1 MGQFPALQVQTHTK
15 PCLESRSMDTETA
28 PGNDEPEASERGSF
42 QRLVDK
48 LQLVGA
54 PLNILS
60 FATLGLFIIG
70 FFVVLYQA
78 STVFIPL
85 VGGVMLYFLLRPIT
99 KILRKAGIPDG
110 LSAGLLLIILLGVFG
125 LGVVKMS
132 GPARTWAEDLPS
144 YIREAEYKLRGVKQS
159 VNVLNETTDAIENLA
174 GEENQKEDRVAV
186 QRNSITDRL
195 FSHTRQFIGGSLIA
209 FILAFFL
216 LSSGDLFLR
225 KVVCMLPHFHERRA
239 TVRIFRGIESSLSKY
254 LLSVTLINIILGIAV
269 GLTFYFMDMPNPI
282 LWGGVAAILNYVP
295 YIGALVGV
303 LVLLLV
309 SIVTYDTIALALV
322 PPLIYLVLTGLEGS
336 LLRPVIVGKWLT
348 LNPVAIFVALV
359 LWGWMWGAI
368 GTLLAIPMLV
378 MLKIACDHIAWLR
391 PFGTILSR

>member
-1 MGQFPALQVQTHTK
+1 
-15 PCLESRSMDTETA
+15 MDSEKA
-28 PGNDEPEASERGSF
+28 PDTNEPKASNRGSF

-60 FATLGLFIIG
+60 FSTLGLFIIVL
-70 FFVVLYQA
+70 FVVFYKA
-78 STVFIPL
+78 AAVFIPL

-99 KILRKAGIPDG
+99 KLFSRAGIPHG
-110 LSAGLLLIILLGVFG
+110 VSAAMLLLVMLGVFG
-125 LGVVKMS
+125 AGIVKLS

-159 VNVLNETTDAIENLA
+159 VNVLSETTDAIENLA
-174 GEENQKEDRVAV
+174 GEESQGEDRVAV

-195 FSHTRQFIGGSLIA
+195 FSHTRQFIGGALIA

-225 KVVCMLPHFHERRA
+225 KVVSMLPHFHERRA

-254 LLSVTLINIILGIAV
+254 LLSVTLINLVLGVAV
-269 GLTFYFMDMPNPI
+269 GLTFYYMDMPNPI

-309 SIVTYDTIALALV
+309 SIITYDTIALALV

-336 LLRPVIVGKWLT
+336 LLRPLILGKWLT

-378 MLKIACDHIAWLR
+378 MFKISCDHIAWLR